1 MKRTTAPFGVAVVAL
16 LAALAA
22 SLSGQ
27 RGPTLSH
34 DLASH
39 PAGHRGHRIIVQ
51 ADPGALASLGG
62 RGLGVLRRQMQGAVA
77 MDVSDEQ
84 LAALARNPAIEHISG
99 DLRVFGDMAITN
111 KVTGASSVW
120 QGSSGLLGI
129 GGTPG
134 YTGSGIGVA
143 VLDSGIGPHK
153 ALGMRVVARANF
165 VADEP
170 GVTGDPYGHG
180 THVAGIAGG
189 DGSAAKSV
197 TSAYSGGSAP
207 TINLVDVRVL
217 GRDGS
222 GLTSDVIAGL
232 DWVVKNRKKYNIRVA
247 NLSLG
252 HPVTEPSASDPLD
265 QAVQR
270 AVAAGIVV
278 VASAGNYG
286 QTPTGAPVLGG
297 VTSPGNSPYA
307 ITVGAI
313 DTNGTADTSD
323 DKVAPYSSRGPTKY
337 DLVVKPDVVAPGTR
351 IVSLEAGQ
359 SYLSTTYPQW
369 HVAGKGTN
377 AYLRMSG
384 TSMATPVVSG
394 GVALLL
400 NAQPSLSPAQVKMA
414 LQMGARYSVSGG
426 LIGAGA
432 GTVNFPQTLTI
443 AQNGLAPNLLT
454 TVTNVVGS
462 SSGAA
467 FRDDGSMTD
476 RIYHGTGLRVLSI
489 LDLGWLFQGADEA
502 EWGVLNL
509 LGLTNPL
516 ASTSANRLL
525 CGEIAGWMDDNYV
538 LAWGTKIE
546 SPSGQVVVWGSSD
559 SVDADV
565 VVWGSS
571 VVKDGR

>member
-1 MKRTTAPFGVAVVAL
+1 MKRTIGPFGASLVAL
-16 LAALAA
+16 LAALAV
-22 SLSGQ
+22 SVSGQ
-27 RGPTLSH
+27 HGPTLSP
-34 DLASH
+34 DLAAH

-51 ADPGALASLGG
+51 ADPSALAALRGH
-62 RGLGVLRRQMQGAVA
+62 GLGVLRRQVQGALA
-77 MDVSDEQ
+77 MEVSDEQ
-84 LAALARNPAIEHISG
+84 LEALSRNPAIAHISG
-99 DLRVFGDMAITN
+99 DLRVFGDMAVTN
-111 KVTGASSVW
+111 KVTGASTVW
-120 QGSSGLLGI
+120 QGTSGLLGI

-134 YTGSGIGVA
+134 YRGSGIGVA
-143 VLDSGIGPHK
+143 VLDSGIGSHN
-153 ALGMRVVARANF
+153 ALGTRVTAHVNF
-165 VADEP
+165 VSGEP

-189 DGSAAKSV
+189 DGSAAKNV

-207 TINLVDVRVL
+207 AINLIDVRVL

-222 GLTSDVIAGL
+222 GLTSDVIAGI
-232 DWVVKNRKKYNIRVA
+232 DWVVANRNKYNIRVV

-270 AVAAGIVV
+270 AVAQGIVV
-278 VASAGNYG
+278 VAAAGNYG
-286 QTPTGAPVLGG
+286 QTATGAPIFGG

-313 DTNGTADTSD
+313 DANGSADTSD
-323 DKVAPYSSRGPTKY
+323 DTIAPYSSRGPTRY
-337 DLVVKPDVVAPGTR
+337 DLAVKPDVVAPGTR
-351 IVSLEAGQ
+351 IVSLEASK

-377 AYLRMSG
+377 AYLRLSG

-394 GVALLL
+394 GIALLL

-414 LQMGARYSVSGG
+414 LQMGARYSASGG
-426 LIGAGA
+426 LLGGGT

-443 AQNGLAPNLLT
+443 AQNGLVPNLLN
-454 TVTNVVGS
+454 TVGNVLGAG
-462 SSGAA
+462 SGAA

-476 RIYHGTGLRVLSI
+476 RLYYGTGLRRLSI
-489 LDLGWLFQGADEA
+489 LDLGWLFQGADKA
-502 EWGVLNL
+502 DWGVLNL

-516 ASTSANRLL
+516 ASTPAKRLL
-525 CGEIAGWMDDNYV
+525 WGEVADWIPGDYCT
-538 LAWGTKIE
+538 WGDSIR
-546 SPSGQVVVWGSSD
+546 SPSGQVVVWGSGD
-559 SVDADV
+559 YVDADV